1 MSETTTTAGV
11 EAGVPPAREKL
22 TKKAVTVANV
32 FASPAL
38 RPLGEESKMRAK
50 VWVLGED

>member
-22 TKKAVTVANV
+22 TKKAVTVAKMF
-32 FASPAL
+32 FASPSGRGL
-38 RPLGEESKMRAK
+38 R
-50 VWVLGED
+50 